1 MQKNLIFTLLKREE
15 NRAVMGRI
23 KEETQATTS
32 SDKT

>member
-15 NRAVMGRI
+15 NRAIMGHI